1 MKYRTSDKKHIVFMM
16 SFPALLIC
24 RPLAYMLMQMKPADR
39 EIIQGVT
46 VQKDKSLPRLNG
58 ILCRC
63 PSVTTNRLKIS
74 SQKKCHTDRYDI
86 FVFLS

>member
-1 MKYRTSDKKHIVFMM
+1 MM

-46 VQKDKSLPRLNG
+46 VQKDKSLPGSTEFYAVVL
-58 ILCRC
+58 
-63 PSVTTNRLKIS
+63 
-74 SQKKCHTDRYDI
+74 Q
-86 FVFLS
+86 